1 MEMRASPAKFA
12 PVSGSLLEWGDVLDV
27 LASVRNAWLA
37 TTNTAGNPHVAPLWL
52 VVSDGAIWFWT
63 PLTSRKGRNLARDG
77 RAAVHAE
84 ADDRVAIVEGRAA
97 PQPVPV
103 GVLESYAAKYGS
115 TDLDP
120 TAFWRVEVDSALAW
134 RGHLGTEQLDA
145 TLFTPADVV
154 GDEASSAEPGLDRST
169 I

>member
-1 MEMRASPAKFA
+1 MRASAPRFA
-12 PVSGSLLEWGDVLDV
+12 APGGSLLEWADVLDV

-37 TTNTAGNPHVAPLWL
+37 TTNPDGRPHVAPLWL

-63 PLTSRKGRNLARDG
+63 PLTSRKGRNLGRDG
-77 RAAVHAE
+77 RIAIHADV
-84 ADDRVAIVEGRAA
+84 DDRVAIVEGRAA
-97 PQPVPV
+97 PQPVPKSV
-103 GVLESYAAKYGS
+103 VDGYALKYGS

-120 TAFWRVEVDSALAW
+120 TAFWRVEVESALAW

-145 TLFTPADVV
+145 TRFSPAK
-154 GDEASSAEPGLDRST
+154 ST